1 MFFRARIEKLIE
13 KHTPVRLVNKNN
25 LFASLTDIYSMS
37 VASLEGSCRFSNL
50 FSYFFDSCHRFS
62 YLIPYF
68 HFFAVPASGL
78 SNLKVYI
85 PDTVLRGHN
94 IQFNCTFTLE
104 DEKLFA
110 IKWYRGN
117 YEIFRY
123 LPSSDVPMKTFP
135 LEGYNVSVSIY
146 YTAVFY
152 QVRIYLFVKMS
163 ILDVASFPV
172 IIFVESTRRDT

>member
-1 MFFRARIEKLIE
+1 M
-13 KHTPVRLVNKNN
+13 
-25 LFASLTDIYSMS
+25 
-37 VASLEGSCRFSNL
+37 
-50 FSYFFDSCHRFS
+50 
-62 YLIPYF
+62 
-68 HFFAVPASGL
+68 PASGL

-123 LPSSDVPMKTFP
+123 LPSSNVPRKTFP
-135 LEGYNVSVSIY
+135 LEGYNVSVSK
-146 YTAVFY
+146 
-152 QVRIYLFVKMS
+152 YLHLFFAHNNVKGLCY
-163 ILDVASFPV
+163 IRHIKKAKREKPV
-172 IIFVESTRRDT
+172 

>member
-1 MFFRARIEKLIE
+1 M
-13 KHTPVRLVNKNN
+13 
-25 LFASLTDIYSMS
+25 
-37 VASLEGSCRFSNL
+37 
-50 FSYFFDSCHRFS
+50 
-62 YLIPYF
+62 
-68 HFFAVPASGL
+68 PASGL

-123 LPSSDVPMKTFP
+123 LPSSNVPRKTFP
-135 LEGYNVSVSIY
+135 LEGYNVSVSTYI
-146 YTAVFY
+146 
-152 QVRIYLFVKMS
+152 LFSVGTGTQNSVSGTRSTVEK
-163 ILDVASFPV
+163 LVEQSF
-172 IIFVESTRRDT
+172 FSYHQMCQKFGGK

>member
-1 MFFRARIEKLIE
+1 M
-13 KHTPVRLVNKNN
+13 
-25 LFASLTDIYSMS
+25 
-37 VASLEGSCRFSNL
+37 
-50 FSYFFDSCHRFS
+50 
-62 YLIPYF
+62 
-68 HFFAVPASGL
+68 PASGL

-123 LPSSDVPMKTFP
+123 LPSSNVPRKTFP
-135 LEGYNVSVSIY
+135 LEGYNVSVSKYIY
-146 YTAVFY
+146 FLPIIMQKGCA
-152 QVRIYLFVKMS
+152 LSVK
-163 ILDVASFPV
+163 
-172 IIFVESTRRDT
+172 

>member
-1 MFFRARIEKLIE
+1 M
-13 KHTPVRLVNKNN
+13 
-25 LFASLTDIYSMS
+25 
-37 VASLEGSCRFSNL
+37 
-50 FSYFFDSCHRFS
+50 
-62 YLIPYF
+62 
-68 HFFAVPASGL
+68 
-78 SNLKVYI
+78 YI

-135 LEGYNVSVSIY
+135 LEGYNVSVSI
-146 YTAVFY
+146 
-152 QVRIYLFVKMS
+152 RS
-163 ILDVASFPV
+163 ILSSFFLLTGFPYEKND
-172 IIFVESTRRDT
+172 IFYGHPTNVYNINLSVYHRILNSIKAFSNENDMA

>member
-1 MFFRARIEKLIE
+1 M
-13 KHTPVRLVNKNN
+13 
-25 LFASLTDIYSMS
+25 
-37 VASLEGSCRFSNL
+37 
-50 FSYFFDSCHRFS
+50 
-62 YLIPYF
+62 YF

-163 ILDVASFPV
+163 ILDGASFLV
-172 IIFVESTRRDT
+172 IIFVESTREEIRESFVKGSGLENERISFLHKGSEQGLETSSLWK